1 MTPEKIIEL
10 IQGGEKIDVEFK
22 ESKTAI
28 NKDVYSTVCA
38 FNNRIGGH
46 LILGVNDSKEII
58 GVDPAQVDALKKDF
72 TTSVNNP
79 QKIYPPLYLSIE
91 SFEINHKTVLYVY
104 VPEGKTACRHNGKFY
119 DRSHEGDI
127 DITNNMELV
136 FKLLARKQ
144 AESIVDKVYP
154 NFSVEDLDANTI
166 DKARKLASIRNQQHP
181 WLSMGNEELLRSVNL
196 ILLDP
201 ETKKEGITLAA
212 ILLFGSQQLILS
224 VLPCHKTDAIFR
236 VVNVDRYDDRDV
248 ILSNLIDSY
257 DRLMEFGKKHLNDLF
272 VLDGIISVSARDHI
286 LREIISNTLAHRDY
300 SSRFPARIVITA
312 DAITVEN
319 SNLAHGYGELELSK
333 FKPFSKN
340 PSISKVF
347 REIGLADELG
357 SGMRNTYK
365 YTMLYSQTEPIFEEG
380 DIFKTII
387 PLTSAATIKVGGNAL
402 ETQSGTRSGT
412 RNGTRSGTRNGTQN
426 SEETIIHQ
434 VEELIRSNNSI
445 TREEISQK
453 LNIGVRS
460 VTRYVKKIPK
470 LSYVGKGKNGH
481 WEFEE

>member
-1 MTPEKIIEL
+1 MLGGGKVTLEKIIEL
-10 IQGGEKIDVEFK
+10 IQGGEKVDVEFK

-46 LILGVNDSKEII
+46 LILGVNDRKEII
-58 GVDPAQVDALKKDF
+58 GVDLAQVDALEKDF
-72 TTSVNNP
+72 TTSVNNS
-79 QKIYPPLYLSIE
+79 QKIYSPLYLSIE

-212 ILLFGSQQLILS
+212 YFVVCFSATHFVGS
-224 VLPCHKTDAIFR
+224 P
-236 VVNVDRYDDRDV
+236 
-248 ILSNLIDSY
+248 
-257 DRLMEFGKKHLNDLF
+257 M
-272 VLDGIISVSARDHI
+272 
-286 LREIISNTLAHRDY
+286 
-300 SSRFPARIVITA
+300 P
-312 DAITVEN
+312 
-319 SNLAHGYGELELSK
+319 
-333 FKPFSKN
+333 
-340 PSISKVF
+340 
-347 REIGLADELG
+347 
-357 SGMRNTYK
+357 
-365 YTMLYSQTEPIFEEG
+365 
-380 DIFKTII
+380 
-387 PLTSAATIKVGGNAL
+387 
-402 ETQSGTRSGT
+402 
-412 RNGTRSGTRNGTQN
+412 
-426 SEETIIHQ
+426 
-434 VEELIRSNNSI
+434 
-445 TREEISQK
+445 
-453 LNIGVRS
+453 
-460 VTRYVKKIPK
+460 
-470 LSYVGKGKNGH
+470 
-481 WEFEE
+481 

>member
-1 MTPEKIIEL
+1 M
-10 IQGGEKIDVEFK
+10 
-22 ESKTAI
+22 
-28 NKDVYSTVCA
+28 
-38 FNNRIGGH
+38 
-46 LILGVNDSKEII
+46 
-58 GVDPAQVDALKKDF
+58 
-72 TTSVNNP
+72 
-79 QKIYPPLYLSIE
+79 
-91 SFEINHKTVLYVY
+91 
-104 VPEGKTACRHNGKFY
+104 
-119 DRSHEGDI
+119 
-127 DITNNMELV
+127 
-136 FKLLARKQ
+136 
-144 AESIVDKVYP
+144 
-154 NFSVEDLDANTI
+154 
-166 DKARKLASIRNQQHP
+166 
-181 WLSMGNEELLRSVNL
+181 
-196 ILLDP
+196 
-201 ETKKEGITLAA
+201 
-212 ILLFGSQQLILS
+212 
-224 VLPCHKTDAIFR
+224 
-236 VVNVDRYDDRDV
+236 
-248 ILSNLIDSY
+248 
-257 DRLMEFGKKHLNDLF
+257 
-272 VLDGIISVSARDHI
+272 
-286 LREIISNTLAHRDY
+286 
-300 SSRFPARIVITA
+300 ITA

-387 PLTSAATIKVGGNAL
+387 PLTSAATIKVGGNVL

-412 RNGTRSGTRNGTQN
+412 RNGTRNGTQN
-426 SEETIIHQ
+426 SEETVIRQ

>member
-1 MTPEKIIEL
+1 M
-10 IQGGEKIDVEFK
+10 
-22 ESKTAI
+22 
-28 NKDVYSTVCA
+28 YMY
-38 FNNRIGGH
+38 
-46 LILGVNDSKEII
+46 
-58 GVDPAQVDALKKDF
+58 
-72 TTSVNNP
+72 
-79 QKIYPPLYLSIE
+79 QK
-91 SFEINHKTVLYVY
+91 
-104 VPEGKTACRHNGKFY
+104 CRHNGKFY

-212 ILLFGSQQLILS
+212 ILLFASQQLILS

-248 ILSNLIDSY
+248 VLSNLIDSY

-387 PLTSAATIKVGGNAL
+387 PLTSAAK
-402 ETQSGTRSGT
+402 
-412 RNGTRSGTRNGTQN
+412 
-426 SEETIIHQ
+426 
-434 VEELIRSNNSI
+434 
-445 TREEISQK
+445 
-453 LNIGVRS
+453 IGRAHV
-460 VTRYVKKIPK
+460 
-470 LSYVGKGKNGH
+470 
-481 WEFEE
+481 

>member
-1 MTPEKIIEL
+1 M
-10 IQGGEKIDVEFK
+10 
-22 ESKTAI
+22 
-28 NKDVYSTVCA
+28 
-38 FNNRIGGH
+38 
-46 LILGVNDSKEII
+46 
-58 GVDPAQVDALKKDF
+58 
-72 TTSVNNP
+72 
-79 QKIYPPLYLSIE
+79 
-91 SFEINHKTVLYVY
+91 
-104 VPEGKTACRHNGKFY
+104 
-119 DRSHEGDI
+119 
-127 DITNNMELV
+127 
-136 FKLLARKQ
+136 
-144 AESIVDKVYP
+144 
-154 NFSVEDLDANTI
+154 
-166 DKARKLASIRNQQHP
+166 
-181 WLSMGNEELLRSVNL
+181 
-196 ILLDP
+196 
-201 ETKKEGITLAA
+201 
-212 ILLFGSQQLILS
+212 LFASQQLILS

-248 ILSNLIDSY
+248 VLSNLIDSY

-402 ETQSGTRSGT
+402 ETQSGTR
-412 RNGTRSGTRNGTQN
+412 NGTQN
-426 SEETIIHQ
+426 SEETVIHQ
-434 VEELIRSNNSI
+434 LEELIRSNNSI

-460 VTRYVKKIPK
+460 VTRYVKRIPK

-481 WEFEE
+481 WEFEEWKYKVLRTSS